1 MPVVKTTSPVTI
13 AIVYFQSKLYAIG
26 MLYSLNVRKS
36 LVGMGRSQMNDT
48 ASHDDFWSGPAT
60 TLGPSAPSAPSAPSD
75 ETQVFEMG
83 KMSPQ
88 SPRP

>member
-1 MPVVKTTSPVTI
+1 MSVVKTTSPVTI

-48 ASHDDFWSGPAT
+48 ASHDDFWSPRAT
-60 TLGPSAPSAPSAPSD
+60 TDTVVPSAPSAPSD
-75 ETQVFEMG
+75 ETQVIEMG
-83 KMSPQ
+83 KMSRQ
-88 SPRP
+88 SRR